1 MSLGPAEFVV
11 DDPRFRALAQ
21 AGTPLVRL
29 AGGCTWAEGPV
40 WFGDHRCLVWSDI
53 PANRMLRWSETEGVS
68 LFRYPSHCANGNTR
82 DREGRLLSC
91 EHATRRVTRTEHDGR
106 TTVLADRFQGRRLN
120 SPNDVIVG
128 RDGCVWFT
136 DPTYGI
142 DSVYEG
148 FPAESEYGGRHVF
161 RLDPRDGSLAAV
173 ATDFVQPNGL
183 LLSRDEAT
191 LYVVDSGMTHVPG
204 GPSHIRALALDNG
217 RVVGSQV
224 FATVEGGCPDGLALD
239 AQDNVWATAGEA
251 VHCYAP
257 DGRRLGGLRLP
268 EPAANLCFGGER
280 RNRLFIT
287 ATESLYAVYLRVSG
301 A

>member
-1 MSLGPAEFVV
+1 LRTLV
-11 DDPRFRALAQ
+11 Q
-21 AGTPLVRL
+21 AGVPLVRL

-68 LFRYPSHCANGNTR
+68 LFRSPSNCANGHTR
-82 DREGRLLSC
+82 DREGRLVSC

-106 TTVLADRFQGRRLN
+106 ITVLADRFQGHRLN

-128 RDGCVWFT
+128 RDGSVWFT

-148 FPAESEYGGRHVF
+148 HRAQPEYGGCHVF
-161 RLDPRDGSLAAV
+161 RLDPRDGALSAV

-183 LLSRDEAT
+183 LLSADEST
-191 LYVVDSGMTHVPG
+191 LYVVDSGMTHRPG

-217 RVVGSQV
+217 RVVDSRL
-224 FATVEGGCPDGLALD
+224 FAEVEGGCPDGLALD
-239 AQDNVWATAGEA
+239 EQGNVWATAGSA

-257 DGRRLGGLRLP
+257 DGERLGRLRLP

-280 RNRLFIT
+280 RNRLFI
-287 ATESLYAVYLRVSG
+287 AASESLYALWLRVAG
-301 A
+301 G